1 MMKKMSVLLAIALMI
16 SLAINGLQ
24 WSKMND
30 VKQNLKKETEAKKQA
45 VETISA
51 YKNNKDAIVKNAAEK
66 FLKAF
71 LEVDSTKSENV
82 TEKIKPY
89 TTEKARTQLQV
100 AGDKEQTKT
109 KTKIKI
115 AISELT
121 LYYSA
126 TSADKANVIADVKR
140 KTSINEGTAIESQD
154 FVELQLVLKNGKW
167 LVDNTKLIPKL
178 KNE

>member
-1 MMKKMSVLLAIALMI
+1 MMKKMSVLIAITLMI

-24 WSKMND
+24 WSQMND

-51 YKNNKDAIVKNAAEK
+51 YKNNKDAIVKNAVEK

-71 LEVDSTKSENV
+71 LEVDSTKNENV

-109 KTKIKI
+109 KIKI
-115 AISELT
+115 SISELT